1 MFWAPGWRKNL
12 AVQLVL
18 KKFNTLKGKY
28 MSKKYTVA
36 ALALALA
43 GLAAAPIAHSA
54 DAPANPTGAE
64 QKSPCAPKKDAG
76 NPCGPAK
83 KKAANPCGPS
93 NPCGP
98 KKRKSAD

>member
-1 MFWAPGWRKNL
+1 
-12 AVQLVL
+12 
-18 KKFNTLKGKY
+18 
-28 MSKKYTVA
+28 MSKKSTVV

-43 GLAAAPIAHSA
+43 GLASAPMANSA
-54 DAPANPTGAE
+54 DAPATPAGAE
-64 QKSPCAPKKDAG
+64 QK
-76 NPCGPAK
+76 NPCGPKKDSNNPCVPAN

>member
-1 MFWAPGWRKNL
+1 MAN
-12 AVQLVL
+12 A
-18 KKFNTLKGKY
+18 
-28 MSKKYTVA
+28 
-36 ALALALA
+36 
-43 GLAAAPIAHSA
+43 A
-54 DAPANPTGAE
+54 DAPATPASAE
-64 QKSPCAPKKDAG
+64 QKNPCGPKKDSN